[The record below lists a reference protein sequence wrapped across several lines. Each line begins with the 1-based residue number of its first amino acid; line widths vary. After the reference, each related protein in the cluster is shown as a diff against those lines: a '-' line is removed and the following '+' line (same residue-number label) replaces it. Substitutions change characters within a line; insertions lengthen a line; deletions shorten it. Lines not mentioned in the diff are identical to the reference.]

1 MGITSSTQMI
11 NQQVFYDKINDLN
24 DDCLAEIFMKLSL
37 EERLIIESV
46 CQRWKNISQISWYNV
61 EKMNLQNLGLDKNY
75 ISQDDDTMLRYF
87 FKSIHLFERCGKF
100 VKILDLTWVHDSSI
114 MPIIKLHFPF
124 IKKLKLQINDWIN
137 RDFDNAFSN
146 MKNLESLSI
155 VIEPNNQSIPLT
167 LIDALNGVVD
177 KLKKLKFKNYL
188 YCTKPCG
195 SEEMT
200 IPNQLA
206 SIIKQSKSLNCLSL
220 VGYELSDAI
229 IAEISNK
236 KSLTNLVI
244 HKRLKCNNDK
254 SIYPISQYN
263 NYY

>member
-87 FKSIHLFERCGKF
+87 FKSIHLFE
-100 VKILDLTWVHDSSI
+100 H
-114 MPIIKLHFPF
+114 
-124 IKKLKLQINDWIN
+124 
-137 RDFDNAFSN
+137 FDNAFSN

-254 SIYPISQYN
+254 SIYPISRMKN
-263 NYY
+263 LEILSISGANDTFIINLSINSKNLKHLHLDNCF